1 MLLDTLLK
9 YHTLGTESVIYL
21 HQKWRPERKSSLWFS
36 VSWAKTST
44 IKMRKRSISD
54 EKENISVSEQKS
66 DHSQKQKRPKE
77 TFYTVEEFVKE
88 DVYLINRKT
97 KVDKNLLAN
106 SLTAK
111 LRQGIPGEVAVNGGL
126 MNKIRRESLKDLV
139 QLNHLNKQL
148 SNEMQMEANRI
159 DSQSQQLVRRQ
170 EQMKRQSEYLR
181 KNQDKIRSQIRG
193 RSGNTSSKVSSLP
206 TLKMS
211 SSAYTST
218 ALDDEHRRENLS
230 RTSSRDSA
238 KQRKDLKSNF
248 NMFPVEYENEDPTY
262 VKHFKHMG
270 LFQPHNKYH
279 HLNEKQ
285 FPEKSILRKSYFM
298 PEYEIL
304 TLSMKDSDLNSEDG
318 SSVSSKQDQKSQKKK
333 GLRVTWTG
341 LDRETDD
348 RSATTYYTSQSPTDS
363 VSVKSFKSDSNAQ
376 PVSFTKPGKSKLDCV
391 GIRWKLPPQGMRSSL
406 SAGNRPKRVS
416 HNLHPCASAMNKFG
430 TSITKQKWAVP
441 TMTSNTSTYELYKN
455 WLAKLELLKNPNEDN
470 IYPAQRN
477 QTTNES
483 ISYTVPVTERP
494 PVSMYTV

>member
-1 MLLDTLLK
+1 
-9 YHTLGTESVIYL
+9 
-21 HQKWRPERKSSLWFS
+21 
-36 VSWAKTST
+36 
-44 IKMRKRSISD
+44 MRKRSISD
-54 EKENISVSEQKS
+54 EKENISVSEPKS

-77 TFYTVEEFVKE
+77 TYYTVEEFVKE
-88 DVYLINRKT
+88 DVYLINRKS

-126 MNKIRRESLKDLV
+126 MNKLRRESLKDIV

-148 SNEMQMEANRI
+148 NNEMQMEANRI
-159 DSQSQQLVRRQ
+159 DNQSQQLVRRQ

-211 SSAYTST
+211 PTTYTST
-218 ALDDEHRRENLS
+218 ALDDETRRESLS

-238 KQRKDLKSNF
+238 KQRKELKSNF

-285 FPEKSILRKSYFM
+285 CPEKSILRKSYYM

-391 GIRWKLPPQGMRSSL
+391 GIRWRLPPQGMRSSH

-470 IYPAQRN
+470 IYHPAQRN